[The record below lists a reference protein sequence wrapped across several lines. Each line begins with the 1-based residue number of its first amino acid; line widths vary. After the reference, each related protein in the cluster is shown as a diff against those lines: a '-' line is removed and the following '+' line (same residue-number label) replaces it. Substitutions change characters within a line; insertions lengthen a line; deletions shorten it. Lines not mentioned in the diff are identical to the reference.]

1 MRNFRSLVLGSV
13 LVSLTP
19 LSWGEEDYFM
29 TTSYRCLADYEG
41 GVNHKKRGHDP
52 GKFRPDLEFRLV
64 HRTALPEKLLS
75 TWSQY
80 NLFEPN
86 IISSN
91 DSIKLE
97 EHTYFLRSVA
107 DNPNMGANWL
117 KCYAQRWEE
126 IPTKSNI
133 TCSEHLE
140 KVDELFR
147 FNLVTK
153 NFTYA
158 YLGSW
163 DLPRE
168 ERNYFGDSS
177 VFAFGTCKPYYD

>member
-1 MRNFRSLVLGSV
+1 M
-13 LVSLTP
+13 
-19 LSWGEEDYFM
+19 
-29 TTSYRCLADYEG
+29 
-41 GVNHKKRGHDP
+41 
-52 GKFRPDLEFRLV
+52 

-80 NLFEPN
+80 SLFEPN

-91 DSIKLE
+91 ASIKLE

-163 DLPRE
+163 DLPQE
-168 ERNYFGDSS
+168 ERKYFGDSS
-177 VFAFGTCKPYYD
+177 VFAFGTCKPYYDYAALKYIITGLLLTLMSPVGWGERRFFIGDKSK